1 MEITG
6 WRRLLNE
13 PALLSALVNTALV
26 ALIAFGVTLTD
37 AQMVAVMGFV
47 NTVLAVAVRT
57 MVTPNQLAEARVA
70 AGVSPTVSRKDT
82 EFAAAAA
89 TRTGT
94 GDGKS

>member
-13 PALLSALVNTALV
+13 PALISGFINTIMV
-26 ALIAFGVTLTD
+26 AVIAFGVTLTD
-37 AQMVAVMGFV
+37 AQMVAVMGVV
-47 NTVLAVAVRT
+47 NGGLAIAVRALS
-57 MVTPNQLAEARVA
+57 VPNQLAEARVA

-82 EFAAAAA
+82 QSATAAAM
-89 TRTGT
+89 RTGT